1 MSFGAFV
8 SLLLIAAGAFGV
20 TLIAVGTRPA
30 YSRTQRLGY
39 SAGVAV
45 AVAVVLVIADLAGLG
60 LLSTASEGT
69 DPLLPLAAWVDRAV
83 DWLVTAYGD
92 ALREHISNPIVYAI
106 GFFERFLY
114 QGIAWPAMAI
124 AFALF
129 AYHASRKWTLSLFVA
144 VAFALIWALQLWKP
158 TMQTLS
164 LISVSIL
171 VTALV
176 GLPLGIA
183 MGLSDRFRT
192 LMRPVLDFMQ
202 TMPSFVYLIPVVMLF
217 GLGTFSGVLATA
229 VYAAPPLIRLTDLGL
244 RLVDKE
250 VMEAATAFGASRSQ
264 KLWRVQLPLAL
275 PNVMAGVNQSIMM
288 ALAMVVIASM
298 IGVRGLGQEVFYG
311 LQRQEPGTGFTAGLC
326 IVLLAIVLDRITQAY
341 GRRMQAHYQTSAN

>member
-1 MSFGAFV
+1 MS
-8 SLLLIAAGAFGV
+8 SGV
-20 TLIAVGTRPA
+20 VF
-30 YSRTQRLGY
+30 S
-39 SAGVAV
+39 
-45 AVAVVLVIADLAGLG
+45 VLVIAAAAYGLVALAARSGLWSAKFPWYIAAIG
-60 LLSTASEGT
+60 VPLVVLVAGFAGGWRLLVPGEGGAE
-69 DPLLPLAAWVDRAV
+69 PLLPLAVWIDAV
-83 DWLVTAYGD
+83 VEWLVTRYGD
-92 ALREHISNPIVYAI
+92 ALREHVSNPVVFAI
-106 GFFERFLY
+106 GFFERFLH
-114 QGIAWPAMAI
+114 QSIAWPAMAI
-124 AFALF
+124 SFALLAF
-129 AYHASRKWTLSLFVA
+129 HASRSWGLTLFVA
-144 VAFALIWALQLWKP
+144 ASFTVIWALQLWTP

-164 LISVSIL
+164 LISVSIA
-171 VTALV
+171 VTALI
-176 GLPLGIA
+176 GLPLGIL
-183 MGLSDRFRT
+183 MGLSDGFRSV
-192 LMRPVLDFMQ
+192 MRPVLDFMQ

-250 VMEAATAFGASRSQ
+250 VMEAAAAFGADRRQ
-264 KLWRVQLPLAL
+264 TLWRVQLPLAL

-341 GRRMQAHYQTSAN
+341 GQRMQAHSAGGAI